1 MDLGPLRALVRDLNF
16 AAHGFPITVTRPYPD
31 DEAIETRGIWVLP
44 LTVDGPSQQ
53 EFTRRDPNRVIALR
67 KDEVETVP
75 RGTIIDA
82 PEYSGGT
89 ARRWRV
95 EGPER
100 IEADHVRVLVVA
112 DPEPY

>member
-31 DEAIETRGIWVLP
+31 DEEIETRGIWVLP
-44 LTVDGPSQQ
+44 LTVDTPGGI
-53 EFTRRDPNRVIALR
+53 EFTRRDPQRVLALR
-67 KDEVETVP
+67 KDEVPTVP
-75 RGTIIDA
+75 RGTVVLA
-82 PEYSGGT
+82 PEYSGGED
-89 ARRWRV
+89 RRWRV